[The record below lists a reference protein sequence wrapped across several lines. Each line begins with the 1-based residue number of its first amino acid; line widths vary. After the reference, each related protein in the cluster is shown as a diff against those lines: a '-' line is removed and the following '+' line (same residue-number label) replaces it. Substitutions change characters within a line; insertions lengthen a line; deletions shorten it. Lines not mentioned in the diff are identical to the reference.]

1 MSLDFDFYSSLES
14 LKQKKADRT
23 ISAKKNCT
31 DAIQRKF
38 AHFQFSLNTSLVS
51 ENFSILQF
59 FADYQS
65 RAQEL
70 YKSVSN
76 VIDLYHNQEIKGGGL
91 WDTTQTILGKLD
103 VSLNRV
109 NFL

>member
-1 MSLDFDFYSSLES
+1 MPFKE
-14 LKQKKADRT
+14 
-23 ISAKKNCT
+23 N
-31 DAIQRKF
+31 F
-38 AHFQFSLNTSLVS
+38 AHFKFSLNTSLVS

-70 YKSVSN
+70 SKSVSN
-76 VIDLYHNQEIKGGGL
+76 VIDLYYNKEIKGGGL
-91 WDTTQTILGKLD
+91 WDPTQTILGKLD